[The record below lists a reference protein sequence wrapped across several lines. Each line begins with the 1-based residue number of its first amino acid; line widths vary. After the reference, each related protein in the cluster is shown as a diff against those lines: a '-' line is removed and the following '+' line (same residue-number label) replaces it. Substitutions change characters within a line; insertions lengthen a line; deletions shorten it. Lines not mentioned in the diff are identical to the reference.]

1 MRHALEW
8 IEQRALEDV
17 SRAMAGRAG
26 ELGQA
31 CRDLAGA
38 HLSAYG
44 ALPPSAI
51 VVNRTIGLGLHRAA
65 DAAIL
70 DELVATYA
78 AAGVRRYFVH
88 LHPEAQP
95 ADLDAMLG
103 ARGLVAARAWV
114 KFERGREAPP
124 DVATTLDLRLAG
136 PADAATLGTIA
147 ADAFDLGPQ
156 GQGIVAA
163 LIGRPNWHVFMTSH
177 AGAVAGCGALYVE
190 DGIGWLDWGATAPAF
205 RGRNGQSALLRRR
218 IEAALDLGCRTIAT
232 CTGEE
237 VPGDPQ
243 ISWHNIIKMGFTRA
257 YTRRN
262 FAPPRE
268 P

>member
-1 MRHALEW
+1 M
-8 IEQRALEDV
+8 Q
-17 SRAMAGRAG
+17 GRAG
-26 ELGQA
+26 ALGQA
-31 CRDLAGA
+31 CRDLAGG

-51 VVNRTIGLGLHRAA
+51 VVNRTIGLGLHQPA
-65 DAAIL
+65 DAATL
-70 DELVATYA
+70 DELIATYA

-95 ADLDAMLG
+95 ADLDVLLA
-103 ARGLVAARAWV
+103 ARGLVPARAWV

-124 DVATTLDLRLAG
+124 DVATGLDVREAG
-136 PADAATLGTIA
+136 PADAAALGRIA

-156 GQGIVAA
+156 GEGILAA
-163 LIGRPNWHVFMTSH
+163 LIGRPNWRVFMTSH
-177 AGAVAGCGALYVE
+177 DGAAAGCGALYVE

-205 RGRNGQSALLRRR
+205 RGWSGQSALLRRR
-218 IEAALDLGCRTIAT
+218 IEAALDLGCRTMAT

-243 ISWHNIIKMGFTRA
+243 ISWHNIIKMGFTPA

-262 FAPPRE
+262 LAPPRE